1 MTFKWKQK
9 ANKSWNGSH
18 VVDSL
23 YMLKNSKN
31 IVEKRENWMRV
42 KYSTRHIHVYE
53 LALPS
58 VYWQWAS
65 THSHTYNRT
74 HEHMTK
80 CQFYRPFISSFSL
93 SIFTHSDVHVYN
105 FPLFLFH
112 SATNKRAV
120 MSAMRRNSNGFVIRF
135 NKEDNVCASCISKNV
150 HVNVPII
157 RAFYHSKIIFLFSQ
171 YHSNTK
177 QLLAT
182 PNFNS

>member
-58 VYWQWAS
+58 VYWQ
-65 THSHTYNRT
+65 
-74 HEHMTK
+74 
-80 CQFYRPFISSFSL
+80 
-93 SIFTHSDVHVYN
+93 
-105 FPLFLFH
+105 
-112 SATNKRAV
+112 
-120 MSAMRRNSNGFVIRF
+120 
-135 NKEDNVCASCISKNV
+135 
-150 HVNVPII
+150 
-157 RAFYHSKIIFLFSQ
+157 
-171 YHSNTK
+171 
-177 QLLAT
+177 
-182 PNFNS
+182 